1 MNAIVF
7 LIATLICVSL
17 LVPFTRNKILKRL
30 PIIEGISKRR
40 KSLYLLILIF
50 SSAIYSDL
58 FISNVDKK
66 NTKAQEPA
74 IAVVKDSKSQAGGTQ
89 PNSSVPIFK
98 IAKMDL
104 TTLSAIPNYSQNLLK
119 CDSDKNGIYW
129 IELHTGERA
138 SDILFDVTLINELK
152 DEIYLP
158 FSAEAYHSIRKT
170 DNVYWAGF
178 MQPDNFQYKVFEQN
192 NLNIFAQ
199 EPKELAE
206 QSGIKIEWLAKSIQF
221 SLNRDDLKFNISY
234 FSFYDTKN
242 PITSGEF
249 SCRKVE
255 KEQAIIETKRLNT
268 LIDAAVLKLT
278 NQISQAKQ
286 LRQSKKKI

>member
-1 MNAIVF
+1 
-7 LIATLICVSL
+7 
-17 LVPFTRNKILKRL
+17 
-30 PIIEGISKRR
+30 
-40 KSLYLLILIF
+40 
-50 SSAIYSDL
+50 
-58 FISNVDKK
+58 
-66 NTKAQEPA
+66 
-74 IAVVKDSKSQAGGTQ
+74 
-89 PNSSVPIFK
+89 
-98 IAKMDL
+98 MDL

-129 IELHTGERA
+129 IELHTDERA